1 MRSLIITAAVLLALP
16 CSAAQADDSTPPDA
30 LSKSCPRGVLFKSL
44 ESGALTTVIRQGFGK
59 AFFTMEK
66 DQLQPAKAAE
76 LKGENEGEHAF
87 IYGPRR
93 SYMFLTN
100 EDFVKDFTWR
110 PAETDPNAFYTVR
123 TDDGDETRFTLV
135 DVGCAP

>member
-1 MRSLIITAAVLLALP
+1 MRSFVIAALALLALP
-16 CSAAQADDSTPPDA
+16 CGTARSDDLDQPET
-30 LSKSCPRGVLFKSL
+30 LSKSCPKGVLFKSL

-59 AFFTMEK
+59 AFFTKEK
-66 DQLQPAKAAE
+66 DQLQPATAAE
-76 LKGENEGEHAF
+76 LKGENEGEQAF

-93 SYMFLTN
+93 SYMFLT
-100 EDFVKDFTWR
+100 DADAVKNFTWR

-135 DVGCAP
+135 DLGCAP